1 MALGTKQD
9 KTKAEIY
16 MSMKKMSY
24 QDALAE
30 RRAFWGRFFDDQ
42 KRFGDFKPA
51 LKREDWIES
60 KLKEDGF

>member
-1 MALGTKQD
+1 MAREE

-16 MSMKKMSY
+16 MSMKKMT
-24 QDALAE
+24 LAEAREE

-42 KRFGDFKPA
+42 RKFADFKPS
-51 LKREDWIES
+51 LKREEWIES